1 MFSQAFLQDPL
12 NFLSMWQVV
21 RRMFFCKMRAFL
33 VLACCGIGFA
43 TSEQRVPSA
52 NCGMTY
58 FPCCSNQKSIND
70 RGAVQNRR
78 TTGIMLEWCQS
89 AIGMIPQ

>member
-1 MFSQAFLQDPL
+1 MFSQVFLQDPL

-43 TSEQRVPSA
+43 TVHNACRAKTVGCSICSA
-52 NCGMTY
+52 ATLRRA
-58 FPCCSNQKSIND
+58 S
-70 RGAVQNRR
+70 GANK
-78 TTGIMLEWCQS
+78 
-89 AIGMIPQ
+89 P